1 MKYQSLR
8 KKKEIE
14 ELFKTGR
21 GKKSG
26 FLLLKFMP
34 SADGETKVAVIV
46 SKKISKL
53 AVARNRNKRKVR
65 AALQIIDFKPGFSYA
80 IIVLQNI
87 GEINQREVE
96 KDVAMLMAA
105 RKRPLDTH

>member
-34 SADGETKVAVIV
+34 RADGETKVAVIV

-53 AVARNRNKRKVR
+53 AVVRNRNKRKIR
-65 AALQIIDFKPGFSYA
+65 AALQMTEFKAGFSYA
-80 IIVLQNI
+80 VIVLQDI
-87 GEINQREVE
+87 GEVSQQEVE

-105 RKRPLDTH
+105 KRKF